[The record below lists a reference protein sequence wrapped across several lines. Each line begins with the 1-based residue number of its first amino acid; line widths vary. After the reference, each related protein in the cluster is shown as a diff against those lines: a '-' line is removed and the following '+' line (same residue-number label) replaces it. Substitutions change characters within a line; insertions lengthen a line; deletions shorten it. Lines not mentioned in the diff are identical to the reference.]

1 MRLVRRAFA
10 RVPHAI
16 LPVALLTSL
25 LAAAPA
31 GADETRLRDVR
42 ALVYSDTAA
51 ELFWTRVRALERV
64 EVRRDGEPIGR
75 YDASSLFVDDL
86 GRAGEHRF
94 ELRAV
99 DDEGRL
105 GDPVRLAF
113 ATAGFE
119 PPVRQILPEPAPAPA
134 PAAEPVPASPPA
146 PVPVSA
152 PAPTVAPALGSA
164 VPYPAPD
171 APRDDVLDAP
181 GEPAREADADPIDPS
196 ACPIATAGD
205 VRRCLAA
212 ARDGTGRGND
222 GIARLALVADLAC
235 DGDACCPSGRA
246 WFDVRDVDDLV
257 IDGRGHRV
265 LRSGGQRRCSLVDV
279 EGSERVTVADVTL
292 DDDARDGPCRAQ
304 DECPRMVH
312 VRGSADVTLE
322 RVEVR
327 HSKGYA
333 IHVRG
338 TDGFAF
344 RNGTLRDSGVLGLYI
359 GHEDDPSRRV
369 RVTGSRF
376 VDNST
381 NALALLGVVGGDA
394 GANLVENNVFER
406 NHLRGQ
412 WPVAPRYGSGLTG
425 GGQLYV
431 ARAVGVTLRGNR
443 IVDGRCIDC
452 YRQSNGS
459 TGVHGIELG
468 RPGRGG
474 VADVVVTGN
483 AIANNDGFAVYAN
496 AGASLDASVRVA
508 GNRLSGNGAGV
519 RAPGAAVGAN

>member
-10 RVPHAI
+10 RVPHAF
-16 LPVALLTSL
+16 LPVALLASL
-25 LAAAPA
+25 PAAAPA
-31 GADETRLRDVR
+31 GADGTRLRDVR

-51 ELFWTRVRALERV
+51 ELFWTRARALERV
-64 EVRRDGEPIGR
+64 EVRRDGEPIGL
-75 YDASSLFVDDL
+75 YDASSLFMDDL
-86 GRAGEHRF
+86 GRVGEHRF
-94 ELRAV
+94 ELRAL
-99 DDEGRL
+99 DDEGRF

-119 PPVRQILPEPAPAPA
+119 PPVRQVLPEPAPGQTAP
-134 PAAEPVPASPPA
+134 EPVPAPA

-152 PAPTVAPALGSA
+152 PALAPAAPA
-164 VPYPAPD
+164 VPAPD

-181 GEPAREADADPIDPS
+181 DGPVREADVDPVDPS
-196 ACPIATAGD
+196 ACPIAAADD

-222 GIARLALVADLAC
+222 GVAHLALVADLAC

-257 IDGRGHRV
+257 IDGGGHRV
-265 LRSGGQRRCSLVDV
+265 LRSGGQRRCSLLDV
-279 EGSERVTVADVTL
+279 EGSERVTVRDVTL
-292 DDDARDGPCRAQ
+292 DDDARDGPCRAR

-312 VRGSADVTLE
+312 VGGSVDVALE

-333 IHVRG
+333 IYVRG
-338 TDGFAF
+338 TDGFVF
-344 RNGTLRDSGVLGLYI
+344 RDGTLRDSGVLGLYI

-443 IVDGRCIDC
+443 IVDGRCVDC
-452 YRQSNGS
+452 YRQSSGS

-468 RPGRGG
+468 RPNRGG
-474 VADVVVTGN
+474 VADVAVTGN
-483 AIANNDGFAVYAN
+483 TIADNDGFAIYAN
-496 AGASLDASVRVA
+496 AGASLDASVRVS
-508 GNRLSGNGAGV
+508 GNRLGGNGAGV